1 MIEAVRLRSEELA
14 AVEHPWVG
22 AETYFFGEVH
32 GGDFY
37 NRWPASCRLV
47 GTRRWAPG
55 NTLEA
60 VEAEYRALLGTV
72 AAETGCTIEL
82 DLRLV
87 RGAYEIDPGHELVR
101 ALREAYEEVT
111 GDPLEPVGIK
121 VVADGAIFAAAG
133 IPTVYHGPMGSGAHA
148 DVEYIEVP
156 ELVRA
161 TEVYLALLARL
172 L

>member
-1 MIEAVRLRSEELA
+1 MPTHELLTPAGRAAPAARRGQAWSRPSTPRAHELA

-37 NRWPASCRLV
+37 NRWPASCRIV

-60 VEAEYRALLGTV
+60 VEAEYRALLDGV
-72 AAETGCTIEL
+72 AAETGCDIDL

-87 RGAYEIDPGHELVR
+87 RGAYEIDSEHELVAR
-101 ALREAYEEVT
+101 A
-111 GDPLEPVGIK
+111 P
-121 VVADGAIFAAAG
+121 
-133 IPTVYHGPMGSGAHA
+133 
-148 DVEYIEVP
+148 
-156 ELVRA
+156 
-161 TEVYLALLARL
+161 ARRTPK
-172 L
+172 